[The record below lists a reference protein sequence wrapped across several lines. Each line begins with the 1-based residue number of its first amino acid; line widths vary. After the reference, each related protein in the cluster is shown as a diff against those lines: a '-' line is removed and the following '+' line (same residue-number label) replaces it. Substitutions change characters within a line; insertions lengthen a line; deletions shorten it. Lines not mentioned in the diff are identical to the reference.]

1 LQIIIYNKNDIADI
15 TKMIE
20 HFGCG
25 WEGSHLE
32 GYISVNVP
40 KEVDYTNVSEYL
52 DKMLG
57 MEKLDYKEACLAH

>member
-1 LQIIIYNKNDIADI
+1 
-15 TKMIE
+15 MIE
-20 HFGCG
+20 HFGCD
-25 WEGSHLE
+25 WESSHLE

-40 KEVDYTNVSEYL
+40 KEVDYTNVSEYF